1 MKTLQ
6 LWRFG
11 APSDVVE
18 LAEVE
23 PTAPGPGQ
31 VAVSIEAAPINP
43 SDLNLIRGVYGVRPQ
58 LPSALGAEG
67 VGRVIAVGDGVDRS
81 RVGTR
86 VLVVPTLEQAT
97 WRQETVLDER
107 NAVPVDP
114 DGDPLQLAMLGIN
127 PMTAYCLLHAY
138 VNLAPGAWVAQT
150 GASSA
155 TAGYVLALAKHA
167 GLRTLNVVRRTES
180 VEPLLDAGADVVL
193 VEGADLSER
202 AADAVGEAA
211 IELIVDAVAGDP
223 VAQLAPLLK
232 IGGQIVCYTA
242 RARQPLSIPIV
253 DLIFRGLN
261 VHGYWLNLWLHR
273 TPPDTVAQAYHE
285 LAALV
290 ADGTL
295 SAPVEAT
302 YALAEYR
309 EAIAHA
315 TRNDRNGK
323 VLFALSSAPG
333 G

>member
-6 LWRFG
+6 LSRFG

-18 LAEVE
+18 LADVE
-23 PTAPGPGQ
+23 PADPGPGQ

-43 SDLNLIRGVYGVRPQ
+43 SDLNLIRGIYGVRPE
-58 LPSALGAEG
+58 LPAGLGAEG
-67 VGRVIAVGDGVDRS
+67 VGRVVAVGDGVDRS

-86 VLVVPTLEQAT
+86 VLVVPTLEQST
-97 WRQETVLDER
+97 WRELTVLDER
-107 NAVPVDP
+107 NAVPVDR
-114 DGDPLQLAMLGIN
+114 DGDSLQLAMLGIN

-167 GLRTLNVVRRTES
+167 GLRTLNIVRRAES

-193 VEGADLSER
+193 VEGADLTER
-202 AADAVGEAA
+202 AADAVGEVAL
-211 IELIVDAVAGDP
+211 ELIIDAVAGDP
-223 VAQLAPLLK
+223 VAQLARLLR
-232 IGGQIVCYTA
+232 IGGHIISYTA
-242 RARQPLSIPIV
+242 RARQPLSIPVV

-261 VHGYWLNLWLHR
+261 VHGYWLNHWLDR
-273 TPPDTVAQAYHE
+273 TPPDTVARTYHE

-295 SAPVEAT
+295 STPVEAT

-323 VLFALSSAPG
+323 VLFVLSSALG